1 MSPKWASH
9 GENDEGFIPALQEKL
24 TAAAR
29 TPSTAR
35 FESRGVRSSAKWLW
49 FFSFTVW
56 AVTALVLLEVPN
68 LTRCL
73 MSVSVDSP
81 EFGHFDI
88 PLTASSTAA
97 DIILLLRERLP
108 DSPWHGNKLLSSGVC
123 QLQCDDIVEA
133 TRHSTLVLTNYSEIT
148 NQETFCIKDT
158 AERGITREQLAKI
171 VVFISKMADRWC
183 ETFGEQ

>member
-1 MSPKWASH
+1 MKTNPVKQNTYEQSNPISRFS
-9 GENDEGFIPALQEKL
+9 GESSCTPCVVDCNYCNSYCW
-24 TAAAR
+24 TAQ
-29 TPSTAR
+29 S
-35 FESRGVRSSAKWLW
+35 
-49 FFSFTVW
+49 
-56 AVTALVLLEVPN
+56 
-68 LTRCL
+68 TRCL

-133 TRHSTLVLTNYSEIT
+133 TRSTLVLTNYSEIT
-148 NQETFCIKDT
+148 NQE
-158 AERGITREQLAKI
+158 RNLQLC
-171 VVFISKMADRWC
+171 FFFR
-183 ETFGEQ
+183 